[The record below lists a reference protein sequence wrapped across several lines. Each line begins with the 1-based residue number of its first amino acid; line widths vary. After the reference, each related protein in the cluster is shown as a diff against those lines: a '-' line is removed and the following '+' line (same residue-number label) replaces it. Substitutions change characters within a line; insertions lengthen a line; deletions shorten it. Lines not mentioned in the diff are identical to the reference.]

1 MIFSFSNLSLTLLL
15 LTSTGSSSPIWPNAA
30 VPGDAHPTVASSV
43 FHNRN
48 AEPYVVQPRSPAS
61 TSVDPND
68 VTGTTCDDPTVSLVS
83 HDTNVAVLSICGGIA
98 GSIQKCEGNPATT
111 VGASGTSK
119 FTLTPVTQGAT
130 LNVSK
135 GRWERCVR
143 AAQAVCPTGTFTS
156 TCKGGVSE
164 GAGFKFV
171 LSQNKA

>member
-1 MIFSFSNLSLTLLL
+1 MLFSFTISSVTILL
-15 LTSTGSSSPIWPNAA
+15 LTSTGSASPLWPNAA
-30 VPGDAHPTVASSV
+30 VPGDAHPTVASTI
-43 FHNRN
+43 HNRN

-61 TSVDPND
+61 TAVNPND
-68 VTGTTCDDPTVSLVS
+68 VTNTTCDDPTVALVA
-83 HDTNVAVLSICGGIA
+83 HDTNVAILSICGGIA
-98 GSIQKCEGNPATT
+98 GSIQKCGGDPETT

-156 TCKGGVSE
+156 TCIGGVSE
-164 GAGFKFV
+164 GVGFKFV
-171 LSQNKA
+171 LSQNDG

>member
-1 MIFSFSNLSLTLLL
+1 MAERCSSRRRPPNGGEQRISQSQRRTICCPTSFSGEHIGRPQRRDGYDVRRPDRFPCLSRYQCGCTLDMWWHSRVY
-15 LTSTGSSSPIWPNAA
+15 TEM
-30 VPGDAHPTVASSV
+30 
-43 FHNRN
+43 RR
-48 AEPYVVQPRSPAS
+48 Q
-61 TSVDPND
+61 
-68 VTGTTCDDPTVSLVS
+68 
-83 HDTNVAVLSICGGIA
+83 
-98 GSIQKCEGNPATT
+98 PATT